1 MLLLA
6 IHNSPQPRLDLRGVS
21 GALDTGLEHVHVD
34 VAVADDLHGGD
45 EVLLC
50 QQPEFKWDVKG

>member
-50 QQPEFKWDVKG
+50 QQPEFK